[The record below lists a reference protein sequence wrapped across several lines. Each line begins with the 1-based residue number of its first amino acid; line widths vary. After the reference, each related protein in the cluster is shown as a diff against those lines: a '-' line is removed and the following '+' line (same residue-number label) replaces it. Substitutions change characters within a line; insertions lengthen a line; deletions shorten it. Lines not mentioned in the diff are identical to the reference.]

1 MATGTR
7 SQIRVLLRYLYG
19 TLRSGAYNE
28 KQILNEIKTSMK
40 SCMENKRD
48 EIDAAQ
54 MHLTNCKMSIQKCPF
69 YNPVSSIQRI

>member
-1 MATGTR
+1 
-7 SQIRVLLRYLYG
+7 
-19 TLRSGAYNE
+19 
-28 KQILNEIKTSMK
+28 MK

-69 YNPVSSIQRI
+69 YNPFSSIQRI